1 MPRITSRLA
10 KLNPAPTR
18 DIPILIG
25 GQGEK
30 KTLRLAAQYSQIWHG
45 FTTTETYP
53 GKAAVLDGHCA
64 DVGRDPSAIERS
76 AGVENA
82 GDASTDAL
90 IANAEELVA
99 LGISLL
105 TVGVNG
111 PDYDLSAA
119 EALCRWRDIR
129 A

>member
-1 MPRITSRLA
+1 MAQVDQVP
-10 KLNPAPTR
+10 
-18 DIPILIG
+18 G
-25 GQGEK
+25 GQV
-30 KTLRLAAQYSQIWHG
+30 
-45 FTTTETYP
+45 
-53 GKAAVLDGHCA
+53 AAVPVGRADDLDGARDQVTHL
-64 DVGRDPSAIERS
+64 VGRDPSTIERS

-82 GDASTDAL
+82 SGASTDAL

-119 EALCRWRDIR
+119 EALCRWRDAR